1 MANRIVLE
9 LLADSNNLL
18 KNLDRAQQ
26 SVNRF
31 IDASSTAGRSLGGG
45 VNRALDA
52 FADVAAGGARAAG
65 VLAGSLAA
73 VGAAAIALTLS
84 AGAQVEAIEMLSQ
97 KTGIATSTLQGW
109 SVIMAENNLQGETLT
124 SAMRTLSKQI
134 VDARDPASK
143 AAAAFDEMGISIT
156 ELGSTDS
163 TLRAVA
169 ERFKSM
175 PDGPDK
181 ARIAVEL
188 FGKSGLELIP
198 LLNKGARA
206 FDESREAAV
215 RFGAVLTGP
224 QLAALSAVDDAADR
238 LGVAL
243 QGLKLQLS
251 AAFAPIVLAG
261 IEKVTAAIATLT
273 NITVNYSKAL
283 EQIKKEHPIISSLSP
298 GTAAALAAARAA
310 QMPPPSPPTGGAPQ
324 FDSHVAEFALA
335 SAEQQEAIGRRI
347 LTQSIERFKL
357 TVAEGHAQEALG
369 RTVLAITEREQAERN
384 AAFARQ
390 LEQAEQI
397 NNLQFQK
404 PGSSS
409 VFDAQLAA
417 VKALMEL
424 MPELTVQEANLL
436 ALHNSAAA
444 QQVIDDS
451 RMRLTLLDETAARLA
466 VAAETEQA
474 WADHTAAVYQRL
486 GPLFADV
493 ELTRQHQLDAI
504 DARLEAST
512 AELERQLQRQLIS
525 EQEYYERLL
534 QLDLRA
540 DTERKRVAQQFPTF
554 WDQQL
559 QDLQRSNVFSV
570 SQIVSSW
577 TNGIATMIVKGGD
590 LKAVWEQTQIALV
603 QAALNT
609 AVQQAAAAALAAS
622 ANQAAAASSA
632 GVWTAAAGA
641 IGTALGAIGVA
652 AKSLWFDAILPAL
665 TAIGEAI
672 MGFLSAVAAA
682 MKATIFGIPVGVA
695 ILVGVAGIAAALV
708 AMKAIKFAEGGI
720 ATGPT
725 QALIGEGGSSE
736 AVIPLNR
743 RGAAFMR
750 ETLGLGGGVQRIEV
764 PVYLDGRQIALAVS
778 NRQDSALRRMGVPA

>member
-1 MANRIVLE
+1 M
-9 LLADSNNLL
+9 
-18 KNLDRAQQ
+18 
-26 SVNRF
+26 
-31 IDASSTAGRSLGGG
+31 
-45 VNRALDA
+45 
-52 FADVAAGGARAAG
+52 VAAATAATMM
-65 VLAGSLAA
+65 
-73 VGAAAIALTLS
+73 TLS
-84 AGAQVEAIEMLSQ
+84 AGAQAEAIEKLSQ

-143 AAAAFDEMGISIT
+143 AAVAFDEMGISIT
-156 ELGSTDS
+156 QLGSTES

-169 ERFKSM
+169 DRFQSM

-243 QGLKLQLS
+243 QGLKMQLS
-251 AAFAPIVLAG
+251 AAFAPIVVAG
-261 IEKVTAAIATLT
+261 IEKVTSAIATLT
-273 NITVNYSKAL
+273 NITVNYSRAL
-283 EQIKKEHPIISSLSP
+283 EQIKKEHPFISALSP
-298 GTAAALAAARAA
+298 SIAAALAAARAA
-310 QMPPPSPPTGGAPQ
+310 QMPPPSPPPEMAPQ

-335 SAEQQEAIGRRI
+335 AAEKQEAIGRRI
-347 LTQSIERFKL
+347 RDQSIERFKL
-357 TVAEGHAQEALG
+357 TVAEGHAQEVLG
-369 RTVLAITEREQAERN
+369 RNVLAIAEREQAERN

-390 LEQAEQI
+390 LELAEQVRA
-397 NNLQFQK
+397 LQFEK
-404 PGSSS
+404 PAGTS
-409 VFDAQLAA
+409 VFDEQLQA
-417 VKALMEL
+417 VQALMAL
-424 MPELTVQEANLL
+424 MPELTVQEAHLL
-436 ALHNSAAA
+436 ALHNQSQAEGIVQQATDAWQHRNDVLDLEVEKLQALDAVQQTLFRAESGLLGASEAARRVRMTLIDAEADRERARIEETIFDERRKAAA
-444 QQVIDDS
+444 
-451 RMRLTLLDETAARLA
+451 
-466 VAAETEQA
+466 
-474 WADHTAAVYQRL
+474 
-486 GPLFADV
+486 
-493 ELTRQHQLDAI
+493 
-504 DARLEAST
+504 LEA
-512 AELERQLQRQLIS
+512 
-525 EQEYYERLL
+525 
-534 QLDLRA
+534 LDLR
-540 DTERKRVAQQFPTF
+540 TEARRRQAIQEFPSF
-554 WDQQL
+554 FEKQL
-559 QDLQRSNVFSV
+559 QDLVASNVFSV
-570 SQIVSSW
+570 GQIVSSW
-577 TNGIATMIVKGGD
+577 TSGVATMIVKGGD
-590 LKAVWEQTQIALV
+590 LRAVWEQTQIALV

-622 ANQAAAASSA
+622 ANEAAAASSA
-632 GVWTAAAGA
+632 GAWTAAAGA
-641 IGTALGAIGVA
+641 IGTALGAIGAA

-695 ILVGVAGIAAALV
+695 IMVGVAGIAAALA
-708 AMKAIKFAEGGI
+708 AMKAIRFAEGGI
-720 ATGPT
+720 ATGPM
-725 QALIGEGGSSE
+725 QAVIAEGGSSE

-750 ETLGLGGGVQRIEV
+750 ETLGLGGATQRIEV